1 MSIEQLPMKFDFS
14 RKETDRP
21 FNSTVALWLGVS
33 IDHRTLLEALQDN
46 WLRPREHRSGY
57 LLGVGAFAEEE
68 LESQSE
74 HPIFVRLKFDPSR
87 LPEIRVLQCV
97 DSEWQVSSLAPKD
110 KSSKIMFWPGAL
122 PTFAISELLVSNA
135 EQSARLNGLVRQV
148 SNLTLPVAPRVVN
161 SDQEPIVRERGPSTP
176 GLSGIVIPKEMDRV
190 RGSVAMALW
199 AIPRVDPWLNLLC
212 DSLGPEPSSAVASSA
227 AYLRA
232 PWATCLPW
240 VEESAAPSPTNSQ
253 TQWWIAA
260 MSAFRSASSEG
271 LGNSSELL
279 QQVSAKLGPDLSDQ
293 FRTWSDQTTRILR
306 GKEPLRLADWKQNPI
321 SKAMQLVLARPDP
334 AVFRKWKD
342 DLPSLPP
349 PVWWFAA
356 ILCGLLHG
364 YRRLPTFL
372 RGDAEQQRILAIH
385 ALRVFGVLP
394 HAKNW
399 SAFADEKPTWRREG
413 NEIVLSWSGTV
424 FARKSLHARGKW
436 FTADLTA
443 PSTKTEAESLS
454 KTNNWPSTKT
464 RITLLTGGSI
474 PFTGDIEVV
483 DNSQKVLQA
492 KSNIE
497 ILLPCDVKSESLFDT
512 AEFLRCI
519 AIEGG
524 DVSPPPEILQTEIH
538 QETEKAAVEGVPGLL
553 YVPDFLSETE
563 ERQLVAAIDNGP
575 WRHDLK
581 RRVQHYGWRYDYKA
595 REIDMSMRLGPLPEW
610 AMLLAK
616 RLQSEGHLPH
626 LADQVIVNEYVGK
639 QGIGRHTDCIPCFD
653 DGVAMLSLLESWEM
667 IFRDDRKGPTIKVH
681 KMLEQ
686 RSVTIMAG
694 EVRYHWTHEIP
705 SRLKEPSGLQRSRRI
720 SVTFRKVNDRAVVP
734 SRKNPRKRVTSRK

>member
-1 MSIEQLPMKFDFS
+1 MSTGQLTMKFVS
-14 RKETDRP
+14 GREETDRP
-21 FNSTVALWLGVS
+21 LNPTTAHWFGLSV
-33 IDHRTLLEALQDN
+33 DHRTLLEALQDN
-46 WLRPREHRSGY
+46 WLRPREDRPGY
-57 LLGVGAFAEEE
+57 LLGVGAYADEG
-68 LESQSE
+68 LGSLSE
-74 HPIFVRLKFDPSR
+74 HPIQVRLKFDPAR
-87 LPEIRVLQCV
+87 LPEIRVLRLV
-97 DSEWQVSSLAPKD
+97 DSEWLVSSLDPKD
-110 KSSKIMFWPGAL
+110 KSGKVMFWPGAL
-122 PTFAISELLVSNA
+122 PTFAISEVLVSNS
-135 EQSARLNGLVRQV
+135 EHSARLNGLTRQV
-148 SNLTLPVAPRVVN
+148 SNLTLPAVPRVVRA
-161 SDQEPIVRERGPSTP
+161 DQDLIIRESLPSNP
-176 GLSGIVIPKEMDRV
+176 DLSGIVVSKEMDRV
-190 RGSVAMALW
+190 RGSVAMAVW
-199 AIPRVDPWLNLLC
+199 AIPRVDPWLDLLC
-212 DSLGPEPSSAVASSA
+212 ESLGPEPSSGVALSA
-227 AYLRA
+227 GYLGT
-232 PWATCLPW
+232 PWSTCLPW
-240 VEESAAPSPTNSQ
+240 LEESPPLATANSH
-253 TQWWIAA
+253 TRWWIGAI
-260 MSAFRSASSEG
+260 SAFRTTSSEG
-271 LGNSSELL
+271 LGNSAELMHQISE
-279 QQVSAKLGPDLSDQ
+279 QLGPDFSDQ
-293 FRTWSDQTTRILR
+293 FRSWSDQTTGILR
-306 GKEPLRLADWKQNPI
+306 GQERLQLRDWKENPI
-321 SKAMQLVLARPDP
+321 GKAIQLVLARPDP
-334 AVFRKWKD
+334 TVFRKWKD

-394 HAKNW
+394 DAKNW
-399 SAFADEKPTWRREG
+399 RALAYEKPKWQREG

-424 FARKSLHARGKW
+424 FARKPLHARGKW
-436 FTADLTA
+436 FTADWTI
-443 PSTKTEAESLS
+443 PSTKNLAETLS
-454 KTNNWPSTKT
+454 KTNNWPSTRT
-464 RITLLTGGSI
+464 RITLSPGESVA
-474 PFTGDIEVV
+474 FTGNIKVV
-483 DNSQKVLQA
+483 NEPQKVLIA
-492 KSNIE
+492 KSHTE
-497 ILLPCDVKSESLFDT
+497 ILLPSNAKSELDRE
-512 AEFLRCI
+512 EFLRCV
-519 AIEGG
+519 ATEGA
-524 DVSPPPEILQTEIH
+524 DVSPPPEILRTEIH

-667 IFRDDRKGPTIKVH
+667 IFRDDRKGSTIKVH

-705 SRLKEPSGLQRSRRI
+705 SRLKESSGLQRSRRI
-720 SVTFRKVNDRAVVP
+720 SVTFRKVNDRAVLP

>member
-1 MSIEQLPMKFDFS
+1 MSTGQLTMKFFS
-14 RKETDRP
+14 GREETDRP
-21 FNSTVALWLGVS
+21 LNPTTAHWFGLSV
-33 IDHRTLLEALQDN
+33 DHRTLLEALQDN
-46 WLRPREHRSGY
+46 WLRPRGDRPGY
-57 LLGVGAFAEEE
+57 LLGAGAFVDEA

-74 HPIFVRLKFDPSR
+74 HPIQVLLKFDPAR
-87 LPEIRVLQCV
+87 LPQIRVLRRV
-97 DSEWQVSSLAPKD
+97 DSEWLVSSLDPKD
-110 KSSKIMFWPGAL
+110 KSDKLMFWPGAL
-122 PTFAISELLVSNA
+122 PTFAISEVLVCNA
-135 EQSARLNGLVRQV
+135 EHSARLNGLVRQV
-148 SNLTLPVAPRVVN
+148 SNLTLPVAPRVVRSN
-161 SDQEPIVRERGPSTP
+161 QETIIRESLPSNP
-176 GLSGIVIPKEMDRV
+176 GLSGIVLPEEMDSV

-212 DSLGPEPSSAVASSA
+212 ESLGPEPSEEAALSA

-240 VEESAAPSPTNSQ
+240 VEEPPAQSRTEIQ
-253 TQWWIAA
+253 TRWWIAA
-260 MSAFRSASSEG
+260 MSAFRTASSEG
-271 LGNSSELL
+271 LGNSAELMHQISE
-279 QQVSAKLGPDLSDQ
+279 QLGPDLSDQ
-293 FRTWSDQTTRILR
+293 FRSWSDQTTGILR
-306 GKEPLRLADWKQNPI
+306 GKERLQLRDWKENPVG
-321 SKAMQLVLARPDP
+321 KAIQLVLARPDP
-334 AVFRKWKD
+334 TVFRKWKD

-356 ILCGLLHG
+356 ILCGLLNG

-372 RGDAEQQRILAIH
+372 RGDAEQQPILAIH
-385 ALRVFGVLP
+385 ALRVCGVLP
-394 HAKNW
+394 DAKSW
-399 SAFADEKPTWRREG
+399 KALADEKPKWRRED
-413 NEIVLSWSGTV
+413 NEIVLSWSGME
-424 FARKSLHARGKW
+424 FARKPLHARGKW
-436 FTADLTA
+436 FTADLTL
-443 PSTKTEAESLS
+443 PSTKNLAETLS
-454 KTNNWPSTKT
+454 KTNSWPSTTT
-464 RITLLTGGSI
+464 RITLSSGESI
-474 PFTGDIEVV
+474 PFTGNI
-483 DNSQKVLQA
+483 KVANDPQNVLIA
-492 KSNIE
+492 KSDIE
-497 ILLPCDVKSESLFDT
+497 ILVPTTAKSESLLDRE
-512 AEFLRCI
+512 EFLRCV
-519 AIEGG
+519 ATEGA
-524 DVSPPPEILQTEIH
+524 DVSPPPEILRTEIH
-538 QETEKAAVEGVPGLL
+538 QETEKAAVERVPGLL

-563 ERQLVAAIDNGP
+563 ERHLVAAIDNGP

-667 IFRDDRKGPTIKVH
+667 IFRDDRKGSTIKVH

-734 SRKNPRKRVTSRK
+734 SRKNPRKRVSSRK